1 MKIEILDSNNNMPK
15 EPRFTTKINVLDKG
29 YAELIDVMG
38 TDNSIAEDA
47 RVSTQSENKT
57 PDGLIRRLI
66 RDRHTSPIEFP
77 VIKVELKAPL
87 FVAMHIL
94 RHRTAKQMNINM
106 QSLRYTESDCEFYL
120 PSIERMQ
127 EQNKDNRQGSGE
139 MLSRNSAEI
148 ARIIISGSQR
158 DSEKRYKELLD
169 LGLTR
174 ELARI
179 VLDPA
184 VYVKW
189 RFQLDLHNLF
199 HFLKLRTDPHAQWET
214 QQYAIAIESIVK
226 EKFPIAYNAWV
237 DYVKEA
243 VTFSRIE
250 MQILKDY
257 KFRYVDIEHDARINR
272 SDYNI
277 TKSEYINLLEKLK

>member
-1 MKIEILDSNNNMPK
+1 M
-15 EPRFTTKINVLDKG
+15 KINVLDKG
-29 YAELIDVMG
+29 HVEFLDVMG
-38 TDNSIAEDA
+38 SDNSIAEDA
-47 RVSTQSENKT
+47 RVSTQSENKA
-57 PDGLIRRLI
+57 PNGLIRRLI

-77 VIKVELKAPL
+77 VMKVELKAPL

-127 EQNKDNRQGSGE
+127 EQNQDNRQGSGE
-139 MLSRNSAEI
+139 MLSQNSAEMCLD
-148 ARIIISGSQR
+148 IIKSSQ
-158 DSEKRYKELLD
+158 DSSVIQYETLLR

-214 QQYAIAIESIVK
+214 QQYACAVECIVK
-226 EKFPIAYNAWV
+226 EKFPIAYKAWV
-237 DYVKEA
+237 DYVKGA

-250 MQILKDY
+250 MDILKSIRFDLNELSY
-257 KFRYVDIEHDARINR
+257 FKDDDIKH
-272 SDYNI
+272 YGL
-277 TKSEYINLLEKLK
+277 TKSEFNQFLEKLR